1 MYILKTLFTYDNQ
14 RLPHQL
20 TKKIVQ
26 KQLFWFKD
34 IDKLCKD
41 CNTINIEECSM
52 REDWEY
58 LRNQLLTNLKI
69 KEREIL
75 LHRASSTICIYN
87 KFNYDKKTIIF

>member
-1 MYILKTLFTYDNQ
+1 
-14 RLPHQL
+14 
-20 TKKIVQ
+20 
-26 KQLFWFKD
+26 
-34 IDKLCKD
+34 
-41 CNTINIEECSM
+41 M